1 MLPFSLYLSA
11 WTWLERLGGLGLV
24 LLGLLDNS
32 PFPVPGS
39 MDALT
44 VVLSAR
50 QKDWWPYYAAMATA
64 GGILGAYVAY
74 ALGMAGEQEALEK
87 RLPRQKAEKFRK
99 AFSRYGFWSI
109 FVPAL
114 LPPPIPFSP
123 VPLVA
128 GAMKYSRKKFLIAV
142 GVARSIRYFS
152 LAFLGSIYS
161 EQIFGFLRQ
170 YYKAVLWTA
179 IVMAVIGG
187 VAAGLGA
194 WRRRR
199 KHTPRPPGRKKPPA
213 KAA

>member
-1 MLPFSLYLSA
+1 MVSLALYISA

-44 VVLSAR
+44 VVLSAH

-74 ALGMAGEQEALEK
+74 GLGWAGEQEALEK
-87 RLPRQKAEKFRK
+87 RLPRQKAEKFRR
-99 AFSRYGFWSI
+99 AFSKYGFWSI

-142 GVARSIRYFS
+142 GAARSIRYFS

-170 YYKAVLWTA
+170 YYKLVLWAA
-179 IVMAVIGG
+179 IILVVTGI
-187 VAAGLGA
+187 AGAGIFA
-194 WRRRR
+194 WRRAIKSKATAR
-199 KHTPRPPGRKKPPA
+199 GEGKPPQ

>member
-1 MLPFSLYLSA
+1 MLPLTLYFSA
-11 WTWLERLGGLGLV
+11 WAWLERLGGLGLV

-32 PFPVPGS
+32 PFPAPGS

-44 VVLSAR
+44 VVLSAH
-50 QKDWWPYYAAMATA
+50 QKTWWPYYAAMATT
-64 GGILGAYVAY
+64 GSILGAYLSY
-74 ALGMAGEQEALEK
+74 ALGLAGEQEALEK

-99 AFSRYGFWSI
+99 AFSKYGFWSI

-128 GAMKYSRKKFLIAV
+128 GAMKYSRKKFLIAL
-142 GVARSIRYFS
+142 GAARSIRYFS

-170 YYKAVLWTA
+170 YYKPVLW
-179 IVMAVIGG
+179 VVIALVLTGG
-187 VAAGLGA
+187 VAAGIVA
-194 WRRRR
+194 RRRAV
-199 KHTPRPPGRKKPPA
+199 KGKTAGRRAGKPPR